1 MTAQT
6 MHEILVVALGPDDGK
21 LITLGAL
28 EALRKA
34 KKVILRTGRHAAA
47 SLLRNEGIAFETLD
61 ALYESSGDFD
71 ELTAAACERLL
82 FVAGGTDLCYAVS
95 DPVSDATVQ
104 RLAKAV
110 QETCRLRVLG
120 GVSLAENA
128 ACAALA
134 CGADTENLRSITALS
149 LEGLRPSA
157 DVPVVITEINDARL
171 AADVK
176 LWLSDLY
183 DDEMTVYFLRDAAQQ
198 GCRAEPIPLYALDRQ
213 PEYDHRTAV
222 FVPAVSFMQRQRADF
237 EDLVRVV
244 ARLRG
249 PGGCPWDRKQTHESL
264 RRYMIEEACE
274 AAEAMDCGDPA
285 KLADELGD
293 VLLQVALNSRIGE
306 EHRAFTDRDV
316 TSAIVQKMIKR
327 HPHVFAE
334 ERVRDADDVN
344 RVWESAKEKERGV
357 QTAGEQ
363 MAEVPLSL
371 PALMR
376 AQKVLRR
383 QRRAKGLGL
392 GEKEARETFMRL
404 AQAAK
409 DAKSLGE
416 ALEAACAL
424 ADVLALDAETCLR
437 TATADRVRR
446 EAEESR
452 D

>member
-1 MTAQT
+1 MTAQSV
-6 MHEILVVALGPDDGK
+6 HEILVVALGPDDGK
-21 LITLGAL
+21 LLTLGAL
-28 EALRKA
+28 ETLREA
-34 KKVILRTGRHAAA
+34 KQLILRTGRHAAA
-47 SLLRNEGIAFETLD
+47 SLLQSEGIAFETLD

-82 FVAGGTDLCYAVS
+82 FAAGRADLCYAVS
-95 DPVSDATVQ
+95 DPVSDATVRQ
-104 RLAKAV
+104 LAKAV
-110 QETCRLRVLG
+110 QGTGCLRVLG

-149 LEGLRPSA
+149 LSGLRPSA
-157 DVPVVITEINDARL
+157 DVPLVITEINDARL

-198 GCRAEPIPLYALDRQ
+198 GCGAEPIPLYALDRQ

-237 EDLVRVV
+237 EDLIRVV

-249 PGGCPWDRKQTHESL
+249 PGGCPWDRKQTHETL

-274 AAEAMDCGDPA
+274 AAEAMDAGDPA

-316 TSAIVQKMIKR
+316 TSAIVRKMILR

-334 ERVRDADDVN
+334 EQVRDADDVN
-344 RVWESAKEKERGV
+344 RVWEAAKEKERGV
-357 QTAGEQ
+357 QNAAEQ
-363 MAEVPLSL
+363 MAEVPVSL

-383 QRRAKGLGL
+383 QRRAKGLSADAAD
-392 GEKEARETFMRL
+392 ARQALCRFAETV
-404 AQAAK
+404 A
-409 DAKSLGE
+409 DEGSLGTM
-416 ALEAACAL
+416 LEAACAL
-424 ADVLALDAETCLR
+424 ADALSLDAETCLR
-437 TATADRVRR
+437 TATSERIRR
-446 EAEESR
+446 ETEDGR
-452 D
+452 N